1 MTQLLVSVRSAD
13 EVTPCL
19 AGGADII
26 DAKEPARGPL
36 GQVSR
41 ETLRAIESRVP
52 PECALSVALGDVGSI
67 DQVNSALEIV
77 GQVDRPA
84 PVYIKI
90 GFAGVRSPQA
100 IGRLIDH
107 AVRVGTA
114 AMVRVVPVAY
124 ADAHRARSASPGALL
139 ELTRNSGAAGL
150 LVDTYVKDGKGLLRW
165 FDLPALS
172 HWIEELHRRGLI
184 AAVAGALRPDDLHLL
199 RGIDADVIGVRGAA
213 CEGGR
218 EGRIT
223 ANRVMSLRRAIPAAT
238 GTVPGETS

>member
-1 MTQLLVSVRSAD
+1 VRSAD
-13 EVTPCL
+13 EVAPCL

-67 DQVNSALEIV
+67 DQMDSALEIV
-77 GQVDRPA
+77 GQVVRPA
-84 PVYIKI
+84 PVYLKV
-90 GFAGVRSPQA
+90 GFAGVTSPQA
-100 IGRLIDH
+100 IGRLIEH
-107 AVRVGTA
+107 TVRVGSP
-114 AMVRVVPVAY
+114 AMVVPVAY
-124 ADAHRARSASPGALL
+124 ADSHRARSASPEALL
-139 ELTRNSGAAGL
+139 ELTLNSGAAGL
-150 LVDTYVKDGKGLLRW
+150 LVDTYVKDGKGLLSW

-172 HWIEELHRRGLI
+172 HWIENLHGHGLI
-184 AAVAGALRPDDLHLL
+184 AAVAGALKPDDLNLL
-199 RGIDADVIGVRGAA
+199 RGIAADVIGVRGAA

-223 ANRVMSLRRAIPAAT
+223 ADRVVSLRRAISDVT
-238 GTVPGETS
+238 GTVPGGTS